1 MATIKLIRVDFR
13 LIHGQVIGRW
23 LQQTGA
29 GRILIINDALAKDDF
44 MASIYT
50 MAAPPG
56 ISVEI
61 KTVEEAVSDW
71 NSNQLGEGNIFILFK
86 DVPSLYAA
94 FKLGFPMETVQIGGL
109 GSEPDRINVFGPIT
123 LNQTDADLL
132 KEIASA
138 DNRIYFHQ
146 VPDEPSA
153 ELDRILKKHS
163 F

>member
-29 GRILIINDALAKDDF
+29 DRILIINDTLAKDDF

-61 KTVEEAVSDW
+61 KTVDMAVKEWED
-71 NSNQLGEGNIFILFK
+71 NQLGNGNVFILFK
-86 DVPSLYAA
+86 DVPSLHQA
-94 FKLGFPMETVQIGGL
+94 FKLGFPVSTIQIGGL
-109 GSEPDRINVFGPIT
+109 GSEPDRVNVFGPIT
-123 LNQTDADLL
+123 LNQKDADLL

-138 DNRIYFHQ
+138 DNRVYFHQ

-153 ELDRILKKHS
+153 ELDKILKKHN